1 MFFTRLSASY
11 DLSSFDCGNADLNAF
26 LKEHA
31 ISFMKRKLCL
41 VHVLVEGNVVIG
53 FYTLSPFT
61 LDVQAFPAKIARKY
75 PKAIPFPCWLLGKL
89 ALDAKYQNRGLGEKL
104 LMTACERAAKLS
116 KEDAGG
122 FCLVVDA
129 KDQKVKNFYIKYGF
143 IAFEDTPLRL
153 YLPLPGGDLC

>member
-1 MFFTRLSASY
+1 MFFTQLSSSH
-11 DLSSFDCGNADLNAF
+11 DLSVFDCGNPDLNAF

-31 ISFMKRKLCL
+31 ISFIKRKLCM
-41 VHVLVEGNVVIG
+41 VHVLVEGNTVIG

-61 LDVQAFPAKIARKY
+61 LDVQGFPAKIARKY
-75 PKAIPFPCWLLGKL
+75 PKTMPFPCWLLGKL
-89 ALDAKYQNRGLGEKL
+89 ALDKKYQSRGLGEKL

-122 FCLVVDA
+122 FCLIVDA
-129 KDQKVKNFYIKYGF
+129 KDQKVKNFYTKYGF

-153 YLPLPGGDLC
+153 YLPLPNDVP

>member
-1 MFFTRLSASY
+1 MFFTQLSASHN
-11 DLSSFDCGNADLNAF
+11 LSSFDCGNADLNVF

-41 VHVLVEGNVVIG
+41 VHVLVESTVVIG

-61 LDVQAFPAKIARKY
+61 LDVQAFPGKIARKY
-75 PKAIPFPCWLLGKL
+75 PKAMPFPCWLLGKL
-89 ALDAKYQNRGLGEKL
+89 ALDMKYQNRGLGEKL
-104 LMTACERAAKLS
+104 LMTAYERAAKLS

-129 KDQKVKNFYIKYGF
+129 KDQKAKNFYSKYGF
-143 IAFEDTPLRL
+143 IAFKDAPLRL
-153 YLPLPGGDLC
+153 YLPLSGGSL